1 MLQNNNEISEKGRID
16 WFTVI
21 LYLVFIAFGW
31 LNIYAA
37 NFDLESRGDELFE
50 LTGNAKRQ
58 LIWIG
63 TALIVAFII
72 TKIDVAFFET
82 YAFVFFLIGIVVLIL
97 TIFLPPLDVRG
108 SRSFLDIGLM
118 RVQPAEFMKFVIA
131 LALAKVLSIY
141 NFDLMKPKNLL
152 LVSAI
157 ILVPFIIVLLQNEMG
172 QALVYLA
179 LILVLYREGLP
190 GGVLFMGVAAIVYF
204 IFGIKFS
211 DVSLGMFSKGELIV
225 MSLIIVFTA
234 GLVWSYV
241 KRFKVGLFILFIA
254 GSLFLGA
261 FALSQLS
268 VNIDWGLT
276 ALIALSSVSLYLLYL
291 FFRYRLR
298 TYLYIF
304 FFAAGSFLFHESTE
318 YVFNNVL
325 EPHQSIRVKMLLGME
340 DDPLGAGFQVRQSKI
355 AIGSGGLWGKG
366 FLEGTQTKL
375 GYIPDQDTD
384 FIFCTIGEEHGFVG
398 TTLVMVFFMIFML
411 RLLHIAERQ
420 TSVFGR
426 AFGYGVISIFLF
438 HWMVNVGM
446 VIGIMPVIGIPL
458 PFFSYGGSSLWGFT
472 MMLFVLLRIDKMRK
486 RRLDS

>member
-1 MLQNNNEISEKGRID
+1 MYHNNDISEKGRID
-16 WFTVI
+16 WFIVI
-21 LYLVFIAFGW
+21 LYLLFVAFGW

-37 NFDLESRGDELFE
+37 NFDLESRGDEGFE
-50 LTGNAKRQ
+50 LAGNALRQ

-63 TALIVAFII
+63 TALVVAFII
-72 TKIDVAFFET
+72 MKIDAAFFET
-82 YAFVFFLIGIVVLIL
+82 YAFIFFLIGVVVLIL
-97 TIFLPPLDVRG
+97 TLFLPPLDVRG
-108 SRSFLDIGLM
+108 SRSFLDIGPL

-141 NFDLMKPKNLL
+141 NFNIMKPRNLL

-157 ILVPFIIVLLQNEMG
+157 ILVPFAIVLLQDEMG
-172 QALVYLA
+172 QALVYIA
-179 LILVLYREGLP
+179 LVLVLYREGLP

-211 DVSLGMFSKGELIV
+211 DVSLGMFTKGDLIV
-225 MSLIIVFTA
+225 MSLIIIFTA

-241 KRFKVGLFILFIA
+241 KRFKVSLFILLIA
-254 GSLFLGA
+254 GSIFLGA
-261 FALSQLS
+261 FVLSHFGIH
-268 VNIDWGLT
+268 IDWGLT
-276 ALIALSSVSLYLLYL
+276 ALIALSSVALYLLYL
-291 FFRYRLR
+291 FFRYRVR

-304 FFAAGSFLFHESTE
+304 FFAIGSFLFHESAE
-318 YVFNNVL
+318 YVFTDVL
-325 EPHQSIRVKMLLGME
+325 EPHQRVRIEVLLGMI
-340 DDPLGAGFQVRQSKI
+340 DDPSGAGFQVRQSKI
-355 AIGSGGLWGKG
+355 AIGSGGFWGKG

-398 TTLVMVFFMIFML
+398 TALVMVLFMIFML
-411 RLLHIAERQ
+411 RLLYIAERQ

-426 AFGYGVISIFLF
+426 VFGYGVISIFLF

-458 PFFSYGGSSLWGFT
+458 PFFSYGGSSLWSFT

-486 RRLDS
+486 RSTLD